1 MTPRP
6 SLKIELT
13 LEQRQQIEQNT
24 GKKLTTVELKPETLE
39 CRAAPRL
46 AAN

>member
-13 LEQRQQIEQNT
+13 PEQRQQIEQST
-24 GKKLTTVELKPETLE
+24 GRKLARVELKPEALE
-39 CRAAPRL
+39 CRATPKL
-46 AAN
+46 VAN

>member
-6 SLKIELT
+6 SLTIELT
-13 LEQRQQIEQNT
+13 PEQRQQIEQRT
-24 GKKLTTVELKPETLE
+24 GKQVKVLELKPETLD